1 MSNTT
6 LIFSNKRHDLH
17 KKRFIEKKIFFFADY
32 VKINELHVVH
42 TRSHAI
48 LVDEI
53 MGVIISIQKVTKN
66 LKHFEKIVFLNK
78 FSIIFHSLSNCV
90 FILIQNIGW
99 NIPLKIYSTKLMKL
113 SRVHVSSRD
122 FSVHPTVDKS

>member
-17 KKRFIEKKIFFFADY
+17 KKRFIEKKKFFFADY
-32 VKINELHVVH
+32 VKINELHVAH

-48 LVDEI
+48 L
-53 MGVIISIQKVTKN
+53 
-66 LKHFEKIVFLNK
+66 
-78 FSIIFHSLSNCV
+78 IIFHSLSNCV

>member
-1 MSNTT
+1 
-6 LIFSNKRHDLH
+6 
-17 KKRFIEKKIFFFADY
+17 
-32 VKINELHVVH
+32 
-42 TRSHAI
+42 
-48 LVDEI
+48 